1 MILRLLC
8 KMGHQKSRLKHL
20 IIFLLFTIDCFV
32 VQGFTLRS
40 CRISGNKAICSP
52 SKKLKEVPTD
62 IPPTVESI
70 DLSNNKIL
78 KLQEGNFIDFPYL
91 TNLDL
96 KQNKITKIGKG
107 TFSRLFS
114 LKTLNLNNNTLE
126 NLDDG
131 VFDGLS
137 NLTELRISTNRIET
151 VAPDAFRSLTNL
163 EIFVFS
169 FNQLRTSKQIGLI
182 IKHMPHLTQLHLHHN
197 HIQTFNSSDL
207 TNKPT
212 GITLLDISGN
222 PIKLFQITTNVF
234 PNLTNLNV
242 GNPPMTVAMIWDV
255 PDKAMLAK
263 VDTLDVS
270 RVTMGGSAKMWDLL
284 STFNTSLVTLT
295 INSMH
300 YNLRTLINK
309 SCSIPTVS
317 TLKLGQNNLFYISSS
332 LFEICTNVTEIV
344 LSKCGIKRI
353 ADESFRPV
361 LRLRTLRLDR
371 NKLQTVPSAISNLR
385 SLNKLDLSNNSIES
399 LGCNDFA
406 NLTLLQY
413 LSLPW
418 NKITTLSACVFQH
431 LPKLRVLQLQG
442 NSLSNISN
450 AFTTHLPNLNLLRL
464 NQNSLTT
471 LENGTFRGLP
481 SLQHLFLMFAGLG
494 NLLELKLQD
503 NNIDRKIF
511 QTFQDLVN
519 LQNLTLANNH
529 INYRRFTPMKHPPF
543 MNLSK
548 LNYLN
553 LQSQHRRGKSKLPSN
568 FLQGLTN
575 LSTLILRNMQLTGIP
590 EEFFIHMPN
599 LDSLDLNSNDLMDI
613 SPNLFSPIPNITKLR
628 ISDINL
634 RSLDFLTEANL
645 TKLKF
650 LQARKNAFPVISEE
664 IIRSMPSLRYIDLE
678 FSSFI
683 CDCDSADFIKWIK
696 KSNQT
701 QVFNAYNF
709 KCYYPSN
716 QKNKMLLDLN
726 VQSCMIDIGF
736 ICFTFTTC
744 VNLLFLVAS
753 LTYHFMR
760 FQLAYAYYIFLAWLY
775 DRKNKSSQA
784 PSQYDAFV
792 SYNVHDEAWVYREL
806 VPRLEKQQGWKLCL
820 HHRDFEPGKRRPIVD
835 NITDAIYGSRKTLCV
850 ISRRYLQ
857 SEWCSREMQV
867 ASFRL
872 FDESKDVLILVFLED
887 IPSCHLSPYYRM
899 RRVLK
904 RQTYLSWPGEG
915 PEVHVFW
922 EKLRQAL
929 TTKKCAA
936 EERLLLTVTDEQ

>member
-1 MILRLLC
+1 MGLALKIALPLK
-8 KMGHQKSRLKHL
+8 KMGHQKSLLKHL

-40 CRISGNKAICSP
+40 CRISLNEAICSD
-52 SKKLKEVPTD
+52 SQLKEVPTD

-70 DLSNNKIL
+70 NLSNNKIL
-78 KLQEGNFIDFPYL
+78 KLQEGNFTDFPHL

-114 LKTLNLNNNTLE
+114 LKTLNLNNNNLE
-126 NLDDG
+126 KLDDG

-137 NLTELRISTNRIET
+137 NLTELRISTNRIKT

-169 FNQLRTSKQIGLI
+169 LNQLRTSKQIGLI

-197 HIQTFNSSDL
+197 HIQTFTSSDL

-222 PIKLFQITTNVF
+222 PIKLFQITTNAF

-242 GNPPMTVAMIWDV
+242 GNPPTTTVTMIWDV

-270 RVTMGGSAKMWDLL
+270 RVTMGRKSAKMWDLL

-317 TLKLGQNNLFYISSS
+317 TLKLGQNYLFNISSS
-332 LFEICTNVTEIV
+332 LFEMCTNVTEID
-344 LSKCGIKRI
+344 LSKCGIKQI

-361 LRLRTLRLDR
+361 LRLRTLSLDR

-385 SLNKLDLSNNSIES
+385 WLNKLDLSNNSIKS
-399 LGCNDFA
+399 LECNDFA

-418 NKITTLSACVFQH
+418 NKITTLSACVFQN

-442 NSLSNISN
+442 NSLTKISN
-450 AFTTHLPNLNLLRL
+450 AFTTHLPNLNVLRL

-471 LENGTFRGLP
+471 LENGTFHGLP
-481 SLQHLFLMFAGLG
+481 SLQHLFLFQNRISKLEEGCFAGLG
-494 NLLELKLQD
+494 NLSELQLQD
-503 NNIDRKIF
+503 NNIDKKTVDKIF
-511 QTFQDLVN
+511 GTFQDLVN
-519 LQNLTLANNH
+519 LQSLTLANNH
-529 INYRRFTPMKHPPF
+529 ITYPSFLPMKHPPF

-548 LNYLN
+548 LKYLN
-553 LQSQHRRGKSKLPSN
+553 L
-568 FLQGLTN
+568 
-575 LSTLILRNMQLTGIP
+575 NMQLTGIS
-590 EEFFIHMPN
+590 EEFFIHTPK

-628 ISDINL
+628 ISGINL

-645 TKLKF
+645 TKLEF
-650 LQARKNAFPVISEE
+650 LQARKNAFSVISEE

-678 FSSFI
+678 FNSFT
-683 CDCDSADFIKWIK
+683 CDCDNAAFIKWIK

-701 QVFNAYNF
+701 EVLNAYNF
-709 KCYYPSN
+709 KCYYPSH
-716 QKNKMLLDLN
+716 QKNKMFLDLD
-726 VQSCMIDIGF
+726 VQSCMIDIGY

-760 FQLAYAYYIFLAWLY
+760 FQLVYTYYIFLAWLY
-775 DRKNKSSQA
+775 DRKNKSRQA

-820 HHRDFEPGKRRPIVD
+820 HHRDFEPGRPIVD

-904 RQTYLSWPGEG
+904 RQTYLSWPGAG
-915 PEVHVFW
+915 AEVHVFW

-929 TTKKCAA
+929 TTTKSAA

>member
-1 MILRLLC
+1 VGYQL
-8 KMGHQKSRLKHL
+8 QKRVGVWLHRFRNGPSKSLLKHL

-40 CRISGNKAICSP
+40 CRISLNKAICSD
-52 SKKLKEVPTD
+52 SQLKEVPTD

-70 DLSNNKIL
+70 NLRNNKIL
-78 KLQEGNFIDFPYL
+78 KLQEGNFTNFPHL

-114 LKTLNLNNNTLE
+114 LKTLNLNNNNLE
-126 NLDDG
+126 KLDD
-131 VFDGLS
+131 
-137 NLTELRISTNRIET
+137 
-151 VAPDAFRSLTNL
+151 DAFRSLTNL

-169 FNQLRTSKQIGLI
+169 LNQLRTSEQIGLI

-242 GNPPMTVAMIWDV
+242 GNPPTTTVTMIWDV

-270 RVTMGGSAKMWDLL
+270 RVTMGRKSAKMWDLL

-317 TLKLGQNNLFYISSS
+317 TLKLGQNYLFNISSS
-332 LFEICTNVTEIV
+332 LFEMCTNVTEIV
-344 LSKCGIKRI
+344 LSKCGIQRI
-353 ADESFRPV
+353 ADESFTPV

-385 SLNKLDLSNNSIES
+385 SLNNLDLSNNSIKS
-399 LGCNDFA
+399 LECNDFA

-418 NKITTLSACVFQH
+418 NKITTLSACVFQN
-431 LPKLRVLQLQG
+431 LPRLRVLELQG
-442 NSLSNISN
+442 NSLTKISN
-450 AFTTHLPNLNLLRL
+450 AFTTHLPNLKILRL

-481 SLQHLFLMFAGLG
+481 SLQNLSLFQNRISKLEEGCFAGLG
-494 NLLELKLQD
+494 NLLELQLQD
-503 NNIDRKIF
+503 NNIDKKTVDKIF
-511 QTFQDLVN
+511 ETFQDLVN
-519 LQNLTLANNH
+519 LQSLTLANNH
-529 INYRRFTPMKHPPF
+529 ITYPSFTPMKHPPF

-553 LQSQHRRGKSKLPSN
+553 LQSQHKRGKSQLPSN

-575 LSTLILRNMQLTGIP
+575 LSTLILRNMQLTGIS
-590 EEFFIHMPN
+590 EEFFIHMLN

-628 ISDINL
+628 INSINL

-645 TKLKF
+645 TKLEF

-683 CDCDSADFIKWIK
+683 CDCDI
-696 KSNQT
+696 
-701 QVFNAYNF
+701 FNAYNF

-726 VQSCMIDIGF
+726 VQSCTIDIGY

-775 DRKNKSSQA
+775 DRKNKSRQA

-820 HHRDFEPGKRRPIVD
+820 HHRDFEPGRPIVD

-904 RQTYLSWPGEG
+904 RQTYLSWPRTGA
-915 PEVHVFW
+915 EVHVFW

-929 TTKKCAA
+929 TTTKSAA
-936 EERLLLTVTDEQ
+936 EERLFLTVTDEQ